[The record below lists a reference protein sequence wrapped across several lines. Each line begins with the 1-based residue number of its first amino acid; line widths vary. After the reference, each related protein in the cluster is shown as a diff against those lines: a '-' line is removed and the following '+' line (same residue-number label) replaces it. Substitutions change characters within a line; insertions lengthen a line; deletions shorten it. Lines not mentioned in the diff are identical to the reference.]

1 MIYPRYGAFSAS
13 FVREC
18 TDVSYV
24 AGEGVELTVLKESF
38 DVEEIK
44 AVELVRSR
52 RAQFIY
58 HMNYN
63 RIGLQPRGHT
73 PSRLPVKK
81 LRGLVHKR
89 RKVRVFVW
97 KSIRKNIIT
106 FYASIFTIYSQP
118 RHRSLRSIAS
128 CPD

>member
-24 AGEGVELTVLKESF
+24 AGEGVELTVLNESV

-44 AVELVRSR
+44 AVEFMRSR

-58 HMNYN
+58 DMNYN

-81 LRGLVHKR
+81 LRGLEHKR

-97 KSIRKNIIT
+97 KRVFRKISFFLFLHIHN
-106 FYASIFTIYSQP
+106 
-118 RHRSLRSIAS
+118 
-128 CPD
+128 

>member
-24 AGEGVELTVLKESF
+24 AGEGAELTVLKESV

-44 AVELVRSR
+44 AVELMRSR

-58 HMNYN
+58 DMNYN
-63 RIGLQPRGHT
+63 RIGLQPRGSYT
-73 PSRLPVKK
+73 
-81 LRGLVHKR
+81 
-89 RKVRVFVW
+89 
-97 KSIRKNIIT
+97 
-106 FYASIFTIYSQP
+106 
-118 RHRSLRSIAS
+118 
-128 CPD
+128 

>member
-24 AGEGVELTVLKESF
+24 AGEGVELTVLKESV

-58 HMNYN
+58 HIESN
-63 RIGLQPRGHT
+63 
-73 PSRLPVKK
+73 
-81 LRGLVHKR
+81 
-89 RKVRVFVW
+89 W
-97 KSIRKNIIT
+97 IT
-106 FYASIFTIYSQP
+106 ATGSYT
-118 RHRSLRSIAS
+118 
-128 CPD
+128 